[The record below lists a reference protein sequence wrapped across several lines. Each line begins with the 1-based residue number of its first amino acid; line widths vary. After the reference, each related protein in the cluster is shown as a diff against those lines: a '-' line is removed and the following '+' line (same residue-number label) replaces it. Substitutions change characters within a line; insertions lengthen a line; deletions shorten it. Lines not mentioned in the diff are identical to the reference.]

1 MSKHVRTKFI
11 AATPSG
17 GRRHRK
23 ISEEKSKLIE
33 STNYLHW
40 LLALALL
47 HCGVLRGSGA
57 CEVRR
62 RRDASP
68 AGADRVDAVIP
79 PDPAVARLEAHDGEI
94 RPRRRRSDKAKYQY
108 ANCKNQTFH

>member
-1 MSKHVRTKFI
+1 MTSEQKFV
-11 AATPSG
+11 AATPGG

-33 STNYLHW
+33 STNYLRW
-40 LLALALL
+40 LLELALL
-47 HCGVLRGSGA
+47 HCGVLRGPGA

-79 PDPAVARLEAHDGEI
+79 PDPAVAWA
-94 RPRRRRSDKAKYQY
+94 RSA
-108 ANCKNQTFH
+108 

>member
-1 MSKHVRTKFI
+1 MNPSALPRRAHMSKHDVRTKFI
-11 AATPSG
+11 AATPGG

-47 HCGVLRGSGA
+47 LLRRLA
-57 CEVRR
+57 RP

-79 PDPAVARLEAHDGEI
+79 PDPAVAGSKRMTKKSARAGVEAAE
-94 RPRRRRSDKAKYQY
+94 PS
-108 ANCKNQTFH
+108 ANT